1 MLKKIGTF
9 LMIMLAICA
18 VLLLTATANRSPDP
32 TETTQPTIETTAPE
46 TAPPET
52 TPTETIPETGAAPTE
67 TQPADAVRGQVAQIL
82 DREKLVTTKTTR
94 LVSSSGLGA
103 DAETTGLA
111 ASSHGRALAEELA
124 QRQVNP
130 IAAHWELVYEGLYVK
145 DQDESGK
152 LSVTALQA
160 PAQTAAA
167 YEYTDAGVR
176 QLLTDILA
184 LAAQMDDGLELE
196 MALLGANLNVEADQV
211 FHSEEEQCRY
221 AYFACTSDRATY
233 ILCFY
238 LRGGAQI
245 EDVEFQLL
253 TLRHASGTVE
263 ALSRLDDH
271 AKRQA
276 AALMAAAELVM
287 TGKTRAGEGE
297 VPFAYEVGG
306 WSAELERFT
315 FDGDPDWG
323 SLINY
328 RLQK

>member
-1 MLKKIGTF
+1 MLKKIGSF
-9 LMIMLAICA
+9 MMIMLAICA
-18 VLLLTATANRSPDP
+18 VLLLTATANRTQDP
-32 TETTQPTIETTAPE
+32 TETTQPTVETTAPE

-52 TPTETIPETGAAPTE
+52 APTETIPETGAVPTE

-82 DREKLVTTKTTR
+82 GRKELVTTKTTR

-152 LSVTALQA
+152 LSVAALQA
-160 PAQTAAA
+160 PDQTAAS
-167 YEYTDAGVR
+167 YEYTDAGAR
-176 QLLTDILA
+176 QLLTDLLA

-196 MALLGANLNVEADQV
+196 MALLGANLSVEADQV
-211 FHSEEEQCRY
+211 FHSEQEQCRY
-221 AYFACTSDRATY
+221 AYFACTADRATY

-276 AALMAAAELVM
+276 TALMAAAELVM
-287 TGKTRAGEGE
+287 TCKTRAGEGE
-297 VPFAYEVGG
+297 VPFAYQVGG
-306 WSAELERFT
+306 WSANLERFT

>member
-32 TETTQPTIETTAPE
+32 TETTQSAVENTVPKATSLETT
-46 TAPPET
+46 
-52 TPTETIPETGAAPTE
+52 PETGAAPTE

-82 DREKLVTTKTTR
+82 GREKLTATKTTR
-94 LVSSSGLGA
+94 LVSSPGLGA

-124 QRQVNP
+124 QRSVNP

-152 LSVTALQA
+152 LSVTAFQT
-160 PAQTAAA
+160 PAQTAAS
-167 YEYTDAGVR
+167 YEYTDAGAR

-184 LAAQMDDGLELE
+184 LAAQMEDGLGLE
-196 MALLGANLNVEADQV
+196 MALLGANVTVEADQV

-253 TLRHASGTVE
+253 TLRHASGTAE
-263 ALSRLDDH
+263 ALARLDDH
-271 AKRQA
+271 AKQQA

-328 RLQK
+328 RLKK